1 MLKNVSR
8 VKVKKNLPLFLIIYI
23 PPIMLLLILGGIAG
37 FTDIEVGDFLADPAQ
52 IVGYDSY
59 LGLVNNLGVVL
70 WAAAMAV
77 CFFTFIALRRTGN
90 NEDISRFVLFSGL
103 LTLILLLDDLFLI
116 HEGIGNYATEYIVP
130 IIVIIFYILIIF
142 RFRNAI
148 LKTNYIFLVI
158 ATGLFALSL
167 AFDVVQSIDSA
178 LFQGGMRVLL
188 EEGSKFL
195 GIVSWLAYFTRLCLM
210 SLRSTAST

>member
-142 RFRNAI
+142 
-148 LKTNYIFLVI
+148 
-158 ATGLFALSL
+158 
-167 AFDVVQSIDSA
+167 
-178 LFQGGMRVLL
+178 
-188 EEGSKFL
+188 
-195 GIVSWLAYFTRLCLM
+195 
-210 SLRSTAST
+210 